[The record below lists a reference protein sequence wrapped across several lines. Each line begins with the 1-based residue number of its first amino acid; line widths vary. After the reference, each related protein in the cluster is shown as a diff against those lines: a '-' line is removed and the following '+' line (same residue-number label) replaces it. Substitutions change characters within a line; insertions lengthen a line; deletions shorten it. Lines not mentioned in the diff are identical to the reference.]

1 MADFKLAAIG
11 LDTSHTVAFTTLLQG
26 DKTPEDQK
34 ITGLKVIHAMRFPSA
49 FQAEEGQNQRQ
60 AQLEAMGVKMATTFK
75 DAIQGVDG
83 ILLELND
90 PATHLEWAEKAI
102 ETKLPIFLDKP
113 LASSLDEG
121 KRIIELAKK
130 HNVRLWTASSCRFFE
145 SLVKA
150 KTDVPEPSFCNVF
163 GALGQAAKGSDVI
176 WYGVHAVEMLNALMG
191 RGAQTVF
198 AKADDLGIVALV
210 NFSGG
215 RRGIVELN
223 RKTGMYGG
231 RLQNKDAC
239 KYFLSSTDPKP
250 LYWYQMVKLK
260 EFFLDGKQ
268 PVELEDSLEAQ
279 AILDAIDTSLKS
291 GGSVAV
297 SL

>member
-34 ITGLKVIHAMRFPSA
+34 ITGLRVIRAMRFPSA

-60 AQLEAMGVKMATTFK
+60 AQLEAMGVKMASSFENAVK
-75 DAIQGVDG
+75 GVDG

-90 PATHLEWAEKAI
+90 PATHLEWVEKAVK
-102 ETKLPIFLDKP
+102 TKLPIFLDKP
-113 LASSLDEG
+113 LAATLNEG
-121 KRIIELAKK
+121 KRIVDLAKK
-130 HNVRLWTASSCRFFE
+130 NKVRLWTASSCRFFE

-176 WYGVHAVEMLNALMG
+176 WYGVHAVEMLNELMG
-191 RGAQTVF
+191 RGATSVV

-210 NFSGG
+210 NFSAG
-215 RRGIVELN
+215 RRGVVELN

-239 KYFLSSTDPKP
+239 KYFLNATDPKP

-279 AILDAIDTSLKS
+279 AILDAIDSSLKS
-291 GGSVAV
+291 GGAVAISV
-297 SL
+297 